1 MDISTLYVTPDL
13 SKTVWSDEK
22 APYISNG
29 WYKER
34 EALFMRFSNGPV
46 DLCCL
51 GDSITQKFEWQD
63 AFPGW
68 HVANRGIG
76 SDTIDGVRSRLDSV
90 KMLQPSVISLMV
102 GINDLANRSP
112 SEAIASYALLLDKL
126 AEELPSTTVIV
137 NGLLPVSSSHLINNQ
152 NIRSLNTALEELC
165 QKRGLCYLDL
175 YEEFAGEDGCLC
187 PEYNLD
193 SIHLTPAG
201 YALWL
206 SRLAPI
212 LDAAMQSN

>member
-1 MDISTLYVTPDL
+1 MERDMSLRTLAQKLEL
-13 SKTVWSDEK
+13 SPVYMSNIETDRKP
-22 APYISNG
+22 APSQEN
-29 WYKER
+29 
-34 EALFMRFSNGPV
+34 
-46 DLCCL
+46 
-51 GDSITQKFEWQD
+51 
-63 AFPGW
+63 
-68 HVANRGIG
+68 
-76 SDTIDGVRSRLDSV
+76 
-90 KMLQPSVISLMV
+90 
-102 GINDLANRSP
+102 
-112 SEAIASYALLLDKL
+112 LDKL